1 MEERRQAAPA
11 EQGRYKALE
20 RFLAERGIGE
30 EAALRLLTQ
39 TLRQQEDLRAR
50 ALETVAAIRAI
61 DDPRFTVSTIRAH
74 PEALRALEAGES
86 VGKVY
91 RRYFLAGGDAAEQ
104 AEANLGLGLP
114 QGERLTAEEIER
126 ISAQVD
132 RTGRYDLS
140 GY

>member
-1 MEERRQAAPA
+1 MTVVVAFSRPETAQRFA
-11 EQGRYKALE
+11 GALE
-20 RFLAERGIGE
+20 AEGLPV
-30 EAALRLLTQ
+30 LRVCTAGAQ
-39 TLRQQEDLRAR
+39 
-50 ALETVAAIRAI
+50 
-61 DDPRFTVSTIRAH
+61 
-74 PEALRALEAGES
+74 ALRALEAGES

>member
-1 MEERRQAAPA
+1 MLQAIISPA
-11 EQGRYKALE
+11 KQMATNSET
-20 RFLAERGIGE
+20 FLPKGIPPFP
-30 EAALRLLTQ
+30 AKTARL
-39 TLRQQEDLRAR
+39 
-50 ALETVAAIRAI
+50 V
-61 DDPRFTVSTIRAH
+61 
-74 PEALRALEAGES
+74 EALRALEAGES

-114 QGERLTAEEIER
+114 QGERLTAEQIER